1 MLSVVLIL
9 ARVWVDVSQALN
21 VTAIV
26 QCTED
31 KTPLFAPAT
40 TIAAHAQ
47 DCDYFLR
54 HVLKLEDRYNIFLD
68 FRSATQEGLALR
80 TKDNNEETHW
90 IPEELL
96 ASRRCLSFS
105 IGESQGKLSNC
116 LLL

>member
-47 DCDYFLR
+47 DC
-54 HVLKLEDRYNIFLD
+54 
-68 FRSATQEGLALR
+68 
-80 TKDNNEETHW
+80 
-90 IPEELL
+90 
-96 ASRRCLSFS
+96 
-105 IGESQGKLSNC
+105 
-116 LLL
+116 